1 MMRVLF
7 RVVLLAVSAAVA
19 QFTPA
24 GAADYETLLS
34 SANAIRWQSDAAWKL
49 NLGVG
54 LGLAP
59 KFDYARDN
67 ELLFLPMVDME
78 WRNFVFASTQR
89 GVGVKLINTFRTEAG
104 ARLTYDFGRSP
115 TDDDFLNNTNR
126 IGATP
131 QVGAYWTSYFGAW
144 RLSADFKYATSS
156 YKGVEGSLGLA
167 YGGALTAS
175 TNTIAGLD
183 THFGDKEYNFAY
195 FNDGNV
201 GITNVTPFLQ
211 LIHNLGGGAYVT
223 LDGRLSLVLGPAKIP
238 DFTASR
244 SYSTVAIIGKR
255 F

>member
-1 MMRVLF
+1 MRALL
-7 RVVLLAVSAAVA
+7 RVALLVAAA
-19 QFTPA
+19 TAAHAAPA

-34 SANAIRWQSDAAWKL
+34 SANAIRWQSDAPWKL

-89 GVGVKLINTFRTEAG
+89 GVGIKLVNTFRTEAG
-104 ARLTYDFGRSP
+104 VRLTYDFGRSP
-115 TDDDFLNNTNR
+115 GDDDFLDDTDR

-156 YKGVEGSLGLA
+156 YKGVEGSVGLA
-167 YGGALTAS
+167 YGGALTDS
-175 TNTIAGLD
+175 TNVIAGLD
-183 THFGDKEYNFAY
+183 AHFADKKYNSAY
-195 FNDGNV
+195 FGDGNV
-201 GITNVTPFLQ
+201 GLNDVTPFLQ
-211 LIHNLGGGAYVT
+211 LIHNLGRGAYIT
-223 LDGRLSLVLGPAKIP
+223 LDGRLSLVQGSADIP
-238 DFTASR
+238 NFTASR
-244 SYSTVAIIGKR
+244 SYSTTAIVGRR